1 MQQGGLNLKLTLTK
15 DGKDNDQNF
24 FKHVSSK
31 KKTRENAGLLLNK
44 VMEDT
49 EKEEL
54 LNVLFASVLTAEASL
69 QNTRSW
75 RQEGKSGERKPFP
88 QLRKIRLENE

>member
-31 KKTRENAGLLLNK
+31 KKTRENAGLLLN
-44 VMEDT
+44 
-49 EKEEL
+49 
-54 LNVLFASVLTAEASL
+54 
-69 QNTRSW
+69 
-75 RQEGKSGERKPFP
+75 
-88 QLRKIRLENE
+88 